1 MSTIE
6 DLVVGIGV
14 DAGDLNKDVENAANV
29 FKTNMGK
36 ITAAGA
42 AVGAGLEAFARS
54 QQDLNIK
61 NEELAASLGIS
72 SQAMR
77 DLAADTANV
86 GFPLSEVLDIME
98 TGKQQGLKSKKALT
112 DYATFWDMIGDASGE
127 SAVTLAEAGVA
138 LHTMGIAVG
147 QENKALAA
155 MGFIQEHTTISQADF
170 LNLLGRVGPELKK
183 SGIDINET
191 AAILGVLGNEMGL
204 TGRAARTKLM
214 SALKSSD
221 GTQKD
226 LLKTLGIS
234 TKQFDQYK
242 KAVAASSGVMQRNSD
257 IVDQSFTPMQK
268 LQNQAHEL
276 MFRYGDLVNVAGML
290 APVFLGLGPAIKGFS
305 IALTGAKWATMQLGV
320 AMDFL
325 AANPI
330 IIIIAAIVALVAA
343 LVLLYM
349 HCEGFRKVVDSVIH
363 WVAGAFVWLWQNV
376 LVPVGKGIA
385 AVFVWLWQKVIKP
398 YFNFIVALWT
408 YVLDRIKFGIAVWKA
423 VFQLIG
429 AAIADFWRNKI
440 VKPFNTIVAFV
451 ASIPTRIRK
460 GMSQLA
466 GVITAPFRAGFNAVA
481 RLWNN
486 TVGQLS
492 FTIPSWVPGIG
503 GRGWSAPKLPV
514 FHEGGIV
521 PGPTGTEVLG
531 VLQAGERVLPLGNTG
546 GDAGGDVLLRSDGTK
561 FADAVIEVIS
571 NAVRRRGPRAIGL
584 KVAGATR

>member
-54 QQDLNIK
+54 QQDLNIQ
-61 NEELAASLGIS
+61 NNELAASLGITS
-72 SQAMR
+72 DQMR

-138 LHTMGIAVG
+138 LHTMGIAIG
-147 QENKALAA
+147 QENDALAA
-155 MGFIQEHTTISQADF
+155 MGFIQERTTISQSDF
-170 LNLLGRVGPELKK
+170 LNLLGRIGPQLKK
-183 SGIDINET
+183 AGLDINDT

-204 TGRAARTKLM
+204 TGRAARTELT
-214 SALKSSD
+214 SALKTSD
-221 GTQKD
+221 GTTKD
-226 LLKTLGIS
+226 LLKTLGI
-234 TKQFDQYK
+234 TKKQFDDYK
-242 KAVAASSGVMQRNSD
+242 QAVADSSGVMQRNSD

-268 LQNQAHEL
+268 LQNEAHEL

-305 IALTGAKWATMQLGV
+305 VALGYGSKAVTALGV

-330 IIIIAAIVALVAA
+330 IIIIAAIVAVVAA

-349 HCEGFRKVVDSVIH
+349 HCEGFRKVVDSVVH
-363 WVAGAFVWLWQNV
+363 AVAGFFVWLWQNV
-376 LVPVGKGIA
+376 LKPTFTAIGDFGVWLGGVLVGAWHRIVDAWNWLVNRIKLGIA
-385 AVFVWLWQKVIKP
+385 I
-398 YFNFIVALWT
+398 
-408 YVLDRIKFGIAVWKA
+408 WKA
-423 VFQLIG
+423 IFQLIG
-429 AAIADFWRNKI
+429 AAVSDFWQNKI
-440 VKPFNTIVAFV
+440 VKPFNAIVSFV
-451 ASIPTRIRK
+451 ASIPGKIKK
-460 GMSQLA
+460 GMSALA
-466 GVITAPFRAGFNAVA
+466 DIITAPFRAGFNAVA

-492 FTIPSWVPGIG
+492 FTLPSWIPGIG
-503 GRGWSAPKLPV
+503 GRSWSAPQLPT

-521 PGPTGTEVLG
+521 PGPQGAEVLG
-531 VLQAGERVLPLGNTG
+531 VLRAGERVLPLGETG
-546 GDAGGDVLLRSDGTK
+546 ATQSITIRSDGSA
-561 FADAVIEVIS
+561 FADLVVQTIA
-571 NAVRRRGPRAIGL
+571 NAVRRKGPGVIGIRAQ
-584 KVAGATR
+584 VA

>member
-29 FKTNMGK
+29 FKTSMGK
-36 ITAAGA
+36 ITAAGT
-42 AVGAGLEAFARS
+42 AVGAGLEAFARG
-54 QQDLNIK
+54 QQDLQIQN
-61 NEELAASLGIS
+61 NELAASLGIS

-147 QENKALAA
+147 QENDALAA

-170 LNLLGRVGPELKK
+170 LNMLGRVGPELKK

-214 SALKSSD
+214 SALKESD

-234 TKQFDQYK
+234 QKQFEQYT
-242 KAVAASSGVMQRNSD
+242 KAVDDSAGVMQRNSD
-257 IVDQSFTPMQK
+257 IVDAQFTPMQK
-268 LQNQAHEL
+268 LQNEAHEL

-305 IALTGAKWATMQLGV
+305 VVLGLGSKAVTALGV

-330 IIIIAAIVALVAA
+330 IIIIAAIVAVVAA

-349 HCEGFRKVVDSVIH
+349 HCEGFRKVVDGTVRG
-363 WVAGAFVWLWQNV
+363 VAQMFTWLWQNV
-376 LVPVGKGIA
+376 LQPVFNAIA
-385 AVFVWLWQKVIKP
+385 TAVVWLWGKMKGQFDLIVSAW
-398 YFNFIVALWT
+398 NFMVNRVKT
-408 YVLDRIKFGIAVWKA
+408 GIAIWKA
-423 VFQLIG
+423 IFIAIG
-429 AAIADFWRNKI
+429 QAVADFWQNKI
-440 VKPFNTIVAFV
+440 VKPFNAIVAFV
-451 ASIPTRIRK
+451 ASIPGKVKK
-460 GMSQLA
+460 GMSALA
-466 GVITAPFRAGFNAVA
+466 DIITAPFRAGFNAVA

-492 FTIPSWVPGIG
+492 FTLPSWIPGIG
-503 GRGWSAPKLPV
+503 GRSWSAPQLPT

-521 PGPTGTEVLG
+521 PGPRGAEVLG
-531 VLQAGERVLPLGNTG
+531 VLQAGERVLPLGTTDRG
-546 GDAGGDVLLRSDGTK
+546 GDLVIRSDGSA
-561 FADAVIEVIS
+561 FSNLIVQAVAQ
-571 NAVRRRGPRAIGL
+571 AVRNMGPGAIGI
-584 KVAGATR
+584 KAQVA